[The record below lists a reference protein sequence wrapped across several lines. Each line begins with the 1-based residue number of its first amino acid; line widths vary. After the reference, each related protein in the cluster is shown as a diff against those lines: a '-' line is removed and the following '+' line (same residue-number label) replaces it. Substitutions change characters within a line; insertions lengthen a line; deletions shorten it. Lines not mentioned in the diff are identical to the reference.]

1 MARLLLVDDDTSLAE
16 SLAIALEQ
24 EGHQVS
30 VLGDGKSALAEVLRD
45 APELLISDVNMP
57 GLDGFQLTKRLR
69 DAGFQGPI
77 LILTARDGEIDEAL
91 GLELGADD
99 YVQKPASARILLAR
113 IHALLRREAL
123 RLDAKAATSAIRA
136 GQLAL
141 DPERLEAT
149 YLGRPLSLTLT
160 ELRIL
165 ECLARRPGVVQS
177 RGQILEQIRGDGTH
191 VADRLIDT
199 YVRRLRKKLAE
210 LGAEPDP
217 IETMI
222 GAGYRWRRG

>member
-1 MARLLLVDDDTSLAE
+1 MARLLLVDDDAMLAE
-16 SLAIALEQ
+16 SLAIALKQ
-24 EGHQVS
+24 EGHEVTL
-30 VLGDGKSALAEVLRD
+30 LGDGRAALAHVLR
-45 APELLISDVNMP
+45 APPELLISDVNMP
-57 GLDGFQLTKRLR
+57 GLDGFQLTKKLR
-69 DAGFQGPI
+69 DAGFLAPI

-99 YVQKPASARILLAR
+99 YVQKPASARVLLAR
-113 IHALLRREAL
+113 IHALLRRETL
-123 RLDAKAATSAIRA
+123 RLDARAATSAIQA
-136 GQLAL
+136 GLL
-141 DPERLEAT
+141 CVDPERLEAT
-149 YLGRPLSLTLT
+149 YQGQPLSLTLT

-199 YVRRLRKKLAE
+199 YVRRLRKKLAD
-210 LGAEPDP
+210 LGADPDP

-222 GAGYRWRRG
+222 GAGYRWARG